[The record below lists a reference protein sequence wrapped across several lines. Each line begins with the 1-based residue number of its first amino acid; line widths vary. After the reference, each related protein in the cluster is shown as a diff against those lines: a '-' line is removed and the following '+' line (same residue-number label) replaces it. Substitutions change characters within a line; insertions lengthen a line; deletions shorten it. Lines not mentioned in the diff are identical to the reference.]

1 MSILG
6 SLECGWP
13 PGCRVGGLDTQ
24 THTFMVIVLRSK
36 YSFVNFLAVER
47 DEELIVRASN
57 PKV

>member
-1 MSILG
+1 M
-6 SLECGWP
+6 
-13 PGCRVGGLDTQ
+13 GGLDTQ